1 MTFNTIN
8 VKPLYII
15 FLLTISLVYF
25 DLDGQSKTERS
36 VGDFKALW
44 VSSGFDIY
52 LNQDENTKVYIECDD
67 SIVNNITTTVQNG
80 VLMIKAI
87 KTIRWSVGKT
97 PKIYLSVNS
106 LKQIDVTGGSDIYSM
121 VTLQFDSLK
130 ITAHGGSDVYLNVKC
145 QSLRL
150 NANGGSDINIT
161 GNTNKLVALSN
172 GGSDINAGNLTTNIC
187 YVTAT
192 GGSEALINVTN
203 ELIADANRNS
213 IIGYIG
219 TPPIK
224 QLTDDGS
231 SDIYRK

>member
-8 VKPLYII
+8 VKPLSITII
-15 FLLTISLVYF
+15 LILSLVNF
-25 DLDGQSKTERS
+25 DAFGQNKSQRS
-36 VGDFKALW
+36 VGDFEALW

-52 LNQDENTKVYIECDD
+52 LNQDVSDKIYIECDD
-67 SIVNNITTTVQNG
+67 SIVNSITTTVQNG
-80 VLMIKAI
+80 ILTIKAN
-87 KTIRWSVGKT
+87 KTIRWAVGKT
-97 PKIYLSVNS
+97 PKIYISVNS
-106 LKQIDVTGGSDIYSM
+106 LKLIDVNGGSDIFSM
-121 VTLQFDSLK
+121 GTLQFDSLK
-130 ITAHGGSDVYLNVKC
+130 ITAHGGSDVYLTVKC
-145 QSLRL
+145 QLLRL

-161 GNTNKLVALSN
+161 GNTYKLVALSN
-172 GGSDINAGNLTTNIC
+172 GGSDINAGNLITNIC

-192 GGSEALINVTN
+192 GGSEALINVNN